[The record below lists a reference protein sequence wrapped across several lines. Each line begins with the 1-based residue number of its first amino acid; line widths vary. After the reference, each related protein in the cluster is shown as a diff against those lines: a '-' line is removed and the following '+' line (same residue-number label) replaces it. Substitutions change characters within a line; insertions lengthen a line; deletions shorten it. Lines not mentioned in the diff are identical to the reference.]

1 MSKVRTNRSKK
12 SGFPP
17 GTLLHVGEKKTDD
30 MKITIID
37 YDATQFQEKEVKTI
51 DECFPFKEKP
61 TVTWINIDGLHRIDL
76 IEQLGTHFGLHPL
89 VMEDVVN
96 TDQRPKIEDFV
107 TYLFLVL
114 KRLSYSSHDSDVV
127 SEQISLILGPTFLL
141 SFQEAP
147 GDEFDPIRD
156 RIRSSKGRIRQMG
169 VDYLAYTLI
178 DAIIDNY
185 FVLLEQIGD
194 RIEEI
199 EDILVANPRPET
211 LQTLH
216 TLKREMI
223 VLRKSIWPLREVIT
237 RLERW
242 ETPLIQQATTI
253 YLRDVYDHTIQ
264 VIDAIETYRD
274 MLSGMLDIYLSSVS
288 NRMNEVMKVLTM
300 IATIFIPLTFIVGIY
315 GMNFNMPEL
324 QWPWAYPYVFYV
336 VLFVIILVMITYF
349 RRKKWL

>member
-1 MSKVRTNRSKK
+1 
-12 SGFPP
+12 
-17 GTLLHVGEKKTDD
+17 

-89 VMEDVVN
+89 VMEDIVN

-199 EDILVANPRPET
+199 EDVLVANPRPET